1 MTDFYL
7 QLRTNSMTLKNLETH
22 EEYTAKGDFS
32 SSRLIIGDFY
42 VAQSLLVQLIDT
54 MKLSVRLPLTP
65 HHRIIVQA
73 LEKNEGGLSPVE
85 VRLLEEITVAAFNH
99 KLKKVIVSH
108 DTLPMPQ
115 KHAEELLDR
124 K

>member
-1 MTDFYL
+1 MADYYL

-22 EEYTAKGDFS
+22 EEYTAEGDFS

-42 VAQSLLVQLIDT
+42 VAQSLLVQLIDA

-65 HHRIIVQA
+65 HHRIVVQA

-115 KHAEELLDR
+115 KHAEELLD
-124 K
+124 KK